1 MAEKPAQR
9 QVNPMSEL
17 TRKLQEQSTQ
27 QWQKANEELQR
38 ILKELG
44 ADNTE
49 EQSLSG
55 MIRDIREKN
64 PSFRDLMLSLDA
76 ATYDARK
83 KFSWNAHMTS
93 AYVLNKV
100 EASYTNDLKPMIENY
115 RQQAFDRLQALIAQ
129 LRSAR
134 ARFVAAARDTENEHS
149 QNG

>member
-1 MAEKPAQR
+1 
-9 QVNPMSEL
+9 MSEL

-55 MIRDIREKN
+55 MIREKN
-64 PSFRDLMLSLDA
+64 PSFRDLMLSVDA

-115 RQQAFDRLQALIAQ
+115 RQQAYDRLQALIAQ

-134 ARFVAAARDTENEHS
+134 TRFVAAAKDTENEDS
-149 QNG
+149 QTG

>member
-1 MAEKPAQR
+1 
-9 QVNPMSEL
+9 MSEL

-64 PSFRDLMLSLDA
+64 PSFRDLMLSVDA

-83 KFSWNAHMTS
+83 SSHGTR
-93 AYVLNKV
+93 
-100 EASYTNDLKPMIENY
+100 T
-115 RQQAFDRLQALIAQ
+115 
-129 LRSAR
+129 
-134 ARFVAAARDTENEHS
+134 
-149 QNG
+149 

>member
-49 EQSLSG
+49 EQSLGG

-64 PSFRDLMLSLDA
+64 PSFRDLMLSLDP
-76 ATYDARK
+76 AT
-83 KFSWNAHMTS
+83 
-93 AYVLNKV
+93 
-100 EASYTNDLKPMIENY
+100 
-115 RQQAFDRLQALIAQ
+115 
-129 LRSAR
+129 
-134 ARFVAAARDTENEHS
+134 
-149 QNG
+149 

>member
-1 MAEKPAQR
+1 
-9 QVNPMSEL
+9 MSEL

-44 ADNTE
+44 ADNSQ
-49 EQSLSG
+49 EQSITG

-64 PSFRDLMLSLDA
+64 PSFRDLMLSVDA

-83 KFSWNAHMTS
+83 RFSWNAHMTS

-115 RQQAFDRLQALIAQ
+115 RQQAYERLQALITQ

-134 ARFVAAARDTENEHS
+134 ERFVSAAKDTENGES